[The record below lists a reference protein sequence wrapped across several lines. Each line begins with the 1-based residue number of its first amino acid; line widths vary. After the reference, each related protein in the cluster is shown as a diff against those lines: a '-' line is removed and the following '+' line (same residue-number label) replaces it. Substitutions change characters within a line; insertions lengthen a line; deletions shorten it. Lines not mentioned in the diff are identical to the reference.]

1 MAKDWT
7 RFTKR
12 ITIDSTTRAIY
23 NAWTIPE
30 ELEKWFLSQARFAK
44 PNGQV
49 RTPAERATTGD
60 SYEWEWYGY
69 SDGSPETGTVIEANG
84 HDRFSFTFADES
96 IVEMA
101 IISEEGEK
109 VIELTQKNIAADEN
123 LQIYI
128 GRGEGWVFYLANL
141 KSYLE
146 GGIDLRNKNERIVHV
161 INS

>member
-12 ITIDSTTRAIY
+12 ITVDSTTRAIY

-30 ELEKWFLSQARFAK
+30 ELEKWFLSKAFFTTS
-44 PNGQV
+44 NEQV
-49 RTPAERATTGD
+49 RTPAERSTTGD

-96 IVEMA
+96 IVEVA
-101 IISEEGEK
+101 ILSEEGEK
-109 VIELTQKNIAADEN
+109 LVELTQKNITPDES
-123 LQIYI
+123 LHIYI
-128 GRGEGWVFYLANL
+128 GCSEGWIFYLANL

-146 GGIDLRNKNERIVHV
+146 GGIDLRNRNEKILKLV
-161 INS
+161 NS